1 MTDSTRHKVAA
12 TALPGTV
19 VGLGIVSLFTDV
31 SSEAIFPL
39 LPAFLT
45 TLGASNAFIGLV
57 EGTAELV
64 ASVLKYLTGVAADRR
79 ARLKPLVLA
88 GYALSTVVR
97 PLVAFALAPWQVL
110 AVRVGDRIGKGI
122 RTSPRDALIAGAT
135 DPSMRARA
143 YGFHR
148 AMDHAGAAI
157 GTLLGAGLLW
167 LLGSGGGSTAS
178 AAEMRMVFLWAAVP
192 GAFAMI
198 ALALTREPPRPP
210 PSASAGE
217 PQALPP
223 ALKRAL
229 LPIVLFACAN
239 ATDAFILVKAAR
251 MGATPILAPL
261 IWFGLHVIKATT
273 ATAGGRLADR
283 HGKRNALA
291 LGWTVYALTWS
302 AVGFANSVPALVLLA
317 AVYGTSHGLVEGA
330 EKALIAELASGNAK
344 GRAFGAYNM
353 LIGLAALA
361 ASTTFGL
368 VWDRL
373 GGTVAFGLSG
383 ALALIAAVTLMRR
396 VPGAT
401 GGHPPPSGPSGGTI
415 GARSAP
421 GDQAETQRGQWKAT
435 SSSMRPS
442 SGACSTAARRTGR
455 AWPAST
461 AGRSSTCSTSASSTS
476 W

>member
-1 MTDSTRHKVAA
+1 MSNTGARRISE

-57 EGTAELV
+57 EGVAELV

-88 GYALSTVVR
+88 GYGISTVLR
-97 PLVAFALAPWQVL
+97 PLMAFALAPWHVL

-167 LLGSGGGSTAS
+167 LLGSGRGTAS
-178 AAEMRMVFLWAAVP
+178 AEQMRTVFLWATVP
-192 GAFAMI
+192 GVFAMI
-198 ALALTREPPRPP
+198 ALALTREPARAQPLP
-210 PSASAGE
+210 ASAGE
-217 PQALPP
+217 PRTLPP

-229 LPIVLFACAN
+229 LPVVLFACAN

-251 MGATPILAPL
+251 MGAAPILAPL
-261 IWFGLHVIKATT
+261 IWLGLHLIKAST

-302 AVGFANSVPALVLLA
+302 AIGFAHTVPVLVLLA
-317 AVYGTSHGLVEGA
+317 AAYGTSHGLVEGA
-330 EKALIAELASGNAK
+330 EKALIAELAAGNAK

-353 LIGLAALA
+353 LIGFAALA

-373 GGTVAFGLSG
+373 DSAFAFGLSG
-383 ALALIAAVTLMRR
+383 ALALVAAPTLLLR
-396 VPGAT
+396 VPGP
-401 GGHPPPSGPSGGTI
+401 GGRDPR
-415 GARSAP
+415 ASAP
-421 GDQAETQRGQWKAT
+421 
-435 SSSMRPS
+435 M
-442 SGACSTAARRTGR
+442 SGTMDAR
-455 AWPAST
+455 
-461 AGRSSTCSTSASSTS
+461 
-476 W
+476 